1 MNDSTV
7 SGTLGVRKRVDS
19 TTESQIISN
28 PRKRPRVSSMAGPF
42 SLNDPISIGVG
53 VGPVNFL
60 NLITT
65 LTSYHSYA
73 QIDRLPRPQTLRS
86 DESGIRNSNSS
97 FYFPSQPARP
107 LSGNSSFTAGS
118 RAGSPLLIGEL
129 ASATT
134 GSAHISRSGMA
145 LMRSVSSASLRSSS
159 PAVQVYP
166 ENSAKHFL
174 RNTKA
179 TIDYSPPPNAI
190 LDVSS
195 RLLSCSFRN
204 TLFFTRGNRVHYKNL
219 TTSEEVGQLCK
230 LQDCGGDLRV
240 IECGGIDQPDIVALG
255 TTKGIV
261 QIWDVQAKKITMN
274 WTTTKE
280 ISAMRWNGPVL
291 TIGGLKGTIRH
302 YDIRINPIPKM
313 KEQARKVTRH
323 QAPITSLNWNV
334 DGKYL
339 ASGDAAGTVYCW
351 EPGQK
356 VPLDVG
362 EFIQRRKKI
371 QHVGAI
377 SVIIIFSP
385 WHVLQEVTDVI

>member
-1 MNDSTV
+1 
-7 SGTLGVRKRVDS
+7 
-19 TTESQIISN
+19 
-28 PRKRPRVSSMAGPF
+28 MAGPF

-53 VGPVNFL
+53 VSPVKFS
-60 NLITT
+60 NLIKY
-65 LTSYHSYA
+65 LFTSHFYV
-73 QIDRLPRPQTLRS
+73 QIDRLPRPRPLHS
-86 DESGIRNSNSS
+86 DEADASNSS
-97 FYFPSQPARP
+97 YYLPSQQGRP
-107 LSGNSSFTAGS
+107 LSGSSSFTAGS

-159 PAVQVYP
+159 PAVHVYP

-174 RNTKA
+174 RNTKV
-179 TIDYSPPPNAI
+179 TIDYSPPPNATP
-190 LDVSS
+190 DVSA

-230 LQDCGGDLRV
+230 LQDSRGDLRV
-240 IECGGIDQPDIVALG
+240 IECGGVDHPDIVALG

-261 QIWDVQAKKITMN
+261 QIWDVQAKKIIMS

-302 YDIRINPIPKM
+302 YDTRINPTPKM

-323 QAPITSLNWNV
+323 QAPITSLDWNV

-377 SVIIIFSP
+377 SVIISP
-385 WHVLQEVTDVI
+385 PLACSVTGD

>member
-1 MNDSTV
+1 M
-7 SGTLGVRKRVDS
+7 
-19 TTESQIISN
+19 
-28 PRKRPRVSSMAGPF
+28 
-42 SLNDPISIGVG
+42 
-53 VGPVNFL
+53 
-60 NLITT
+60 
-65 LTSYHSYA
+65 
-73 QIDRLPRPQTLRS
+73 
-86 DESGIRNSNSS
+86 
-97 FYFPSQPARP
+97 
-107 LSGNSSFTAGS
+107 SGNSSFTAGS

-190 LDVSS
+190 LDVSA

-204 TLFFTRGNRVHYKNL
+204 ILFFTRGNRVHYKNL

-230 LQDCGGDLRV
+230 LQDSGGDLRV
-240 IECGGIDQPDIVALG
+240 IECGGIDQPDTVALG

-302 YDIRINPIPKM
+302 YDTRINPVPKM

-323 QAPITSLNWNV
+323 QAPITSLDWNV

-377 SVIIIFSP
+377 SVITFFFSP
-385 WHVLQEVTDVI
+385 CCIFYKR

>member
-1 MNDSTV
+1 MDDSTI
-7 SGTLGVRKRVDS
+7 SETLGVRKRVDS
-19 TTESQIISN
+19 TTDSQIISN

-53 VGPVNFL
+53 VGPS
-60 NLITT
+60 NLKKFDHT
-65 LTSYHSYA
+65 LTSYHFYA

-86 DESGIRNSNSS
+86 DETSISNST
-97 FYFPSQPARP
+97 FYFPSQPGRP

-159 PAVQVYP
+159 PAVHVYP

-190 LDVSS
+190 LDVSA

-230 LQDCGGDLRV
+230 LQDSRGDLRV

-302 YDIRINPIPKM
+302 YDTRINPIPKM

-323 QAPITSLNWNV
+323 QAPITSLDWNV

-377 SVIIIFSP
+377 SVILFFFLPCS
-385 WHVLQEVTDVI
+385 TRGD